1 MIIAAV
7 LSLVL
12 ILSILLFQIA
22 LVLGAPLGHLAWGG
36 QHKVLPRNLRIGS
49 AISIVVLATFAA
61 FIASKASLWEL
72 ITNETVV
79 NTGLWV
85 IFAYF
90 VVGVFMNSISR
101 SKPERY
107 TMAPLSGI
115 LAVCVFMVASS

>member
-36 QHKVLPRNLRIGS
+36 QHNVLPRNLRIGS
-49 AISIVVLATFAA
+49 AISVVILATFAA
-61 FIASKASLWEL
+61 FIASKASIWEL
-72 ITNETVV
+72 IPNEVAV
-79 NTGLWV
+79 GIGLWV

-90 VVGVFMNSISR
+90 VVGIFMNGISR

-107 TMAPLSGI
+107 TMTPLCGVI
-115 LAVCVFMVASS
+115 AVCIFIIASS